1 MTYKQI
7 SSIIGVVDRVGLH
20 HTVSRDS
27 LAIPHTIMGEAK
39 YHLPLSP
46 KGDEIQFIKR

>member
-1 MTYKQI
+1 MKYKQLP
-7 SSIIGVVDRVGLH
+7 SIIGVVDRVGLN

-27 LAIPHTIMGEAK
+27 LAIPYTIIGEAK

-46 KGDEIQFIKR
+46 GRDEIQFAKK